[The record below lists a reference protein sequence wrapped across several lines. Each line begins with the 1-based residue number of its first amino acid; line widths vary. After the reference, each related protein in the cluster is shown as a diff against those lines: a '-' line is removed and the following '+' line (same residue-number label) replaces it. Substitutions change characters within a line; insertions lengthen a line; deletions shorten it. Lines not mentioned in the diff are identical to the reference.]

1 MVALATTVGVAKAT
15 PVLMSVPP
23 ATEMFQ
29 FAGFASCT
37 YQFSTGYPGS
47 SPGWVAPFGD
57 PGITDCS
64 HLPRAF
70 RSVPRPSSPLSAKAS
85 TRCPCLA
92 LDHRIAVAG
101 DANHRRAQSQAPC
114 LAPATTGADGLYED
128 TSLGPA
134 RSKPCSPGR
143 SASVTSQL
151 SLHPSI
157 NPTAKAR
164 GGVARSSPN
173 VGPGLPAGAQ
183 PAAGSAPLAYPEHLV
198 PATPWWR

>member
-1 MVALATTVGVAKAT
+1 MTIPQRGGLPHSDIHGST
-15 PVLMSVPP
+15 PARGSPWLFAACHVL
-23 ATEMFQ
+23 
-29 FAGFASCT
+29 
-37 YQFSTGYPGS
+37 
-47 SPGWVAPFGD
+47 
-57 PGITDCS
+57 
-64 HLPRAF
+64 HRL
-70 RSVPRPSSPLSAKAS
+70 SVPRHPPDALVSRLITASPWPAMPTTAAHRAK
-85 TRCPCLA
+85 PHA
-92 LDHRIAVAG
+92 L
-101 DANHRRAQSQAPC
+101 P
-114 LAPATTGADGLYED
+114 PATTGADGLYED